1 MENTN
6 TKKKKKSSS
15 RDLGYRIKL
24 FFMRLKHS
32 LSIYKLS
39 NLMDEIYLLGYEIS
53 GKNIAFVLLMIAFL
67 CFIVGYLLRLEVQYI
82 LVLLLLFLLCVPV
95 MVISKFRHDF
105 QMKRFNDIVS
115 YMEQMIYAF
124 HKNGKIRSSLVD
136 VHEVSKGT
144 IKQFIGEMLYII
156 DNDMTT
162 PNIYEKAFAVLQN
175 EYDCTRLK
183 ILHDYLLNVERNGGR
198 VEVTLDVMLED
209 IRSWSERIMTYQSD
223 RKNIQSKTLISIC
236 CALLSCGIMINLMPS
251 DFTSRIIVNPV
262 YQIGTVIILMMN
274 ILVFVIASSRVSISY
289 LDNELDKK
297 ISSELKRQV
306 DFLANWHKTN
316 HLKTSI
322 IKALCLTP
330 ILALG
335 IYFQYYWVVVGTSVV
350 MVMLLTHDFMY
361 KNTCLRNVT
370 KEIKKV
376 FPIWL
381 RNLILYLETDNV
393 HVAVR
398 NSYDTCPAILKPEVE
413 NFLDN
418 LDKDPVSMRPYL
430 NFLATYQVP
439 ELKLAVHYLYSV
451 ATFGAGESTNQLDYL
466 IKQNSKLEITEERI
480 RNDDSL
486 TGFSLMILLP
496 MLIAVFKLMLDLIL
510 FLSLFMGQMQ
520 VNIV

>member
-1 MENTN
+1 MNSN
-6 TKKKKKSSS
+6 DFKAKFKVSIVK
-15 RDLGYRIKL
+15 
-24 FFMRLKHS
+24 LKHK
-32 LSIYKLS
+32 LSIYKMS
-39 NLMDEIYLLGYEIS
+39 NLMDEISLLGYEIS
-53 GKNIAFVLLMIAFL
+53 GKNIAFVLLLISFL
-67 CFIVGYLLRLEVQYI
+67 CFIVGYLLRLKMQYI
-82 LVLLLLFLLCVPV
+82 LILLLLFLICVPG
-95 MVISKFRHDF
+95 MLIAKFRHDF

-156 DNDMTT
+156 DYDMTT
-162 PNIYEKAFAVLQN
+162 PNIYEKAFAILQN

-183 ILHDYLLNVERNGGR
+183 ILHDYLLNVERNGGNT
-198 VEVTLDVMLED
+198 EVTLDVMLED
-209 IRSWSERIMTYQSD
+209 IRLWSERIITYQSD

-251 DFTSRIIVNPV
+251 DFTVQIIENSI
-262 YQIGTVIILMMN
+262 YQIGTVTILMLN
-274 ILVFVIASSRVSISY
+274 ILVFVIASSRVSVSY

-297 ISSELKRQV
+297 LTSDLKKQLQY
-306 DFLANWHKTN
+306 LADWHKVN
-316 HLKTSI
+316 HFKTSI
-322 IKALCLTP
+322 IKALLLTP
-330 ILALG
+330 LLG
-335 IYFQYYWVVVGTSVV
+335 IAIYFKYYWAVIGVAAF
-350 MVMLLTHDFMY
+350 MIMFLTHDFMY

-393 HVAVR
+393 HVAIK
-398 NSYDTCPAILKPEVE
+398 NSYDTCPPVLKPELE
-413 NFLDN
+413 NFLDALAN
-418 LDKDPVSMRPYL
+418 DPVTMRPYL

-451 ATFGAGESTNQLDYL
+451 ATFGTGESTHQLDYL
-466 IKQNSKLEITEERI
+466 IKQNSKLEITEEKI

-520 VNIV
+520 VNVV